1 MADVSSDRK
10 GVLRGRPGKV
20 SVTRKHGVAVAAV
33 AALAVVASAC
43 SSSSSDSTAG
53 SGGAASSAAS
63 GSSSSA
69 APTTFDVGGV
79 KVTADPTL
87 AAKVPAAIRNTGV
100 LNDLSY
106 NNAPPDTAVVNGTLQ
121 GWEIDLG
128 QAVAAELGLKWQA
141 TSSGA
146 FDSFVPSLQNGR
158 NDVSFTSFVET
169 SERLQQIDFV
179 TFKTIGTAFAVKAGS
194 SLTIK
199 KPTDLCGHVVSSLA
213 GAAFNAQVT
222 SIDCSGKSSIT
233 LDTFPSNAAGEL
245 AVSSGR
251 ADVWVVDEDQMSF
264 LVAKNKQFVMQPLI
278 YAQQNEGAG
287 ISRASGLAPV
297 IGDAVNAL
305 IKSGAY
311 NAIMKK
317 WNTTSGLVTHAG
329 VYTANG

>member
-1 MADVSSDRK
+1 MADVSSDRE
-10 GVLRGRPGKV
+10 GALRGRHGKALITKKRAV
-20 SVTRKHGVAVAAV
+20 VVAAA
-33 AALAVVASAC
+33 AALAVMASAC
-43 SSSSSDSTAG
+43 SSSSSDPG
-53 SGGAASSAAS
+53 SGSGAASSAA
-63 GSSSSA
+63 GSSSSI
-69 APTTFDVGGV
+69 TFDAAGV
-79 KVTADPTL
+79 KVTTDPTL
-87 AAKVPAAIRNTGV
+87 AAEVPSAIRSKGV

-146 FDSFVPSLQNGR
+146 FDSFIPSLQNGR

-169 SERLQQIDFV
+169 GERLQQIDFV

-222 SIDCSGKSSIT
+222 SIDCGGKSPIT

-264 LVAKNKQFVMQPLI
+264 LVSKNKQFVMQPLI

-297 IGDAVNAL
+297 IGKAIDAL
-305 IKSGAY
+305 IQSGAY
-311 NAIMKK
+311 QAIMKK
-317 WNTTSGLVTHAG
+317 WDTTSGLVTHASVFTTG
-329 VYTANG
+329 G

>member
-1 MADVSSDRK
+1 MADVSSDRE
-10 GVLRGRPGKV
+10 GVLRGR
-20 SVTRKHGVAVAAV
+20 HGTASITKKRAVAVAAV
-33 AALAVVASAC
+33 AALAVLASAC
-43 SSSSSDSTAG
+43 SSSGGNSG
-53 SGGAASSAAS
+53 SGGAASSTAS
-63 GSSSSA
+63 GGSA
-69 APTTFDVGGV
+69 GASTTFDAGGV
-79 KVTADPTL
+79 KVTKDPAL
-87 AAKVPAAIRNTGV
+87 AAKVPAAIRSTGI

-106 NNAPPDTAVVNGTLQ
+106 NNAPPDTAVVDGALQ

-199 KPTDLCGHVVSSLA
+199 KPTDLCGHTVSSLA
-213 GAAFNAQVT
+213 GAAFNSQVT
-222 SIDCSGKSSIT
+222 SIKCAGSAKIT

-251 ADVWVVDEDQMSF
+251 ADVWVVDEDQMSY
-264 LVAKNKQFVMQPLI
+264 LVAKDKQFVMQPLI

-287 ISRASGLAPV
+287 VSRDSGLAPV
-297 IGDAVNAL
+297 IGQAVDAL

-311 NAIMKK
+311 TAIMHK
-317 WNTTSGLVTHAG
+317 WNTTSGLVTRAG
-329 VYTANG
+329 VFTSGG

>member
-1 MADVSSDRK
+1 MADVSSDRE
-10 GVLRGRPGKV
+10 GVIRGRRGKA
-20 SVTRKHGVAVAAV
+20 SVTRRRAAAVAAA

-43 SSSSSDSTAG
+43 SSSSSSGSGSG

-63 GSSSSA
+63 GSASV
-69 APTTFDVGGV
+69 APVTFDAAGV
-79 KVTADPTL
+79 KVTTDPAL
-87 AAKVPAAIRNTGV
+87 AAKVPAAIRSTGV

-146 FDSFVPSLQNGR
+146 FDSFVPSLQDGR

-169 SERLQQIDFV
+169 SQRLQQIDFV

-213 GAAFNAQVT
+213 GASFNAQVT
-222 SIDCSGKSSIT
+222 SINCSGKSPIT

-251 ADVWVVDEDQMSF
+251 ANVWVVDEDQMSF
-264 LVAKNKQFVMQPLI
+264 LVSKNKQFVMQPLI

-287 ISRASGLAPV
+287 VSRASGLAPV
-297 IGDAVNAL
+297 IGEAVDAL

-311 NAIMKK
+311 TAIMKK
-317 WNTTSGLVTHAG
+317 WDTTSGLVSHAS
-329 VYTANG
+329 VFTAGS